1 MDVILL
7 RYLLVKKHQKFEKKY
22 LYRII
27 ILIFFVR
34 FECIGENIKYL

>member
-7 RYLLVKKHQKFEKKY
+7 RYLLVKKHQKFEKNTC
-22 LYRII
+22 II